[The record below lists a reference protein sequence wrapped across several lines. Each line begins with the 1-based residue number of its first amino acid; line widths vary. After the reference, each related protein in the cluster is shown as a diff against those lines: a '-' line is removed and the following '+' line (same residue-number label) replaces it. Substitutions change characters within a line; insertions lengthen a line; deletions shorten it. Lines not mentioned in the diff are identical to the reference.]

1 MSQQATLARLG
12 LEVAKMSRS
21 CTPMPDRTFVM
32 GMIEMAEFAELIDSR
47 TANRYRDALD
57 AKFVERNGHLKGAL
71 VCPHQS

>member
-1 MSQQATLARLG
+1 MSSSAAMARLG

-21 CTPMPDRTFVM
+21 CTPVPDRTFSM

-57 AKFVERNGHLKGAL
+57 AKFVERNDHLKRAL
-71 VCPHQS
+71 VCPPQS